1 MNSYTMAGKN
11 SVVSLILGHENVPLE
26 IKSVDTFGNF
36 RLALKDR
43 SWSLNYAKTI
53 HVKDLPYFFEMRSS

>member
-1 MNSYTMAGKN
+1 MAGKN

-53 HVKDLPYFFEMRSS
+53 HVKDLPYFF